1 VSLAD
6 SQPIPGVTLGPPHW
20 SKVAGTVMCRVVVPT
35 WVFAGAS
42 FKLFERDPQLLP
54 PPVLDVVRQLG
65 SAVGADLPTFLMFS
79 MRAMI
84 AVEFAAVAVMVLF
97 PRLSRLVAGAI
108 LGLFLV
114 VLSAVLWQ
122 GYQKGGWSGMMS
134 DCGCFGSSGPPAPVM
149 FLIDALLFAGVVAFR
164 VPLSAHWPRI
174 ERKMIGITAAVA
186 VAGAVI
192 AFAVPNRTFVITEE
206 GTADG
211 TGATSGDGGTAATG
225 DATSASAA
233 SESSD
238 PWAAP
243 KPPPEPYY
251 FTNFADWVGKPLF
264 SQSLAQQ
271 ISRPL
276 PEGFGTGRWHLVL
289 YRADCEHCHML
300 LEEHF
305 GGSTL
310 ETPVLAVEV
319 PDTDPAG
326 DLGMPCTACDL
337 ARFTKGPQY
346 VLTTPVLLTV
356 VDGQVICACDD
367 VDDLAMLAECL
378 DAR

>member
-1 VSLAD
+1 MSLAD
-6 SQPIPGVTLGPPHW
+6 NQPIPGVALGPSHRA
-20 SKVAGTVMCRVVVPT
+20 KVAGTVICRVIVPT

-54 PPVLDVVRQLG
+54 PPVLDVVRQVG
-65 SAVGADLPTFLMFS
+65 SAIGADLPSFLMLS
-79 MRAMI
+79 MRSMI

-97 PRLSRLVAGAI
+97 PKLSRLVAASI

-134 DCGCFGSSGPPAPVM
+134 DCGCFGSSGPPAPFM
-149 FLIDALLFAGVVAFR
+149 FLIDAILLAGVLAFR
-164 VPLSAHWPRI
+164 VPMSAHWPRI
-174 ERKMIGITAAVA
+174 ERKMIGITTAVA
-186 VAGAVI
+186 VAGGVV
-192 AFAVPNRTFVITEE
+192 AFAVPNRAFVAPPDE
-206 GTADG
+206 GETSNATGVAAGG
-211 TGATSGDGGTAATG
+211 TGAGSETSGN
-225 DATSASAA
+225 
-233 SESSD
+233 

-264 SQSLAQQ
+264 SQPLARQ

-276 PEGFGTGRWHLVL
+276 PEGFGSGRWHIVL
-289 YRADCEHCHML
+289 YRADCEHCHAL

-305 GGSTL
+305 AGSL

-326 DLGMPCTACDL
+326 DLGMPCGECDL
-337 ARFTKGPQY
+337 AQFTKGPQY

-356 VDGQVICACDD
+356 VDGQVVCACED
-367 VDDLAMLAECL
+367 VDDLARLAECL